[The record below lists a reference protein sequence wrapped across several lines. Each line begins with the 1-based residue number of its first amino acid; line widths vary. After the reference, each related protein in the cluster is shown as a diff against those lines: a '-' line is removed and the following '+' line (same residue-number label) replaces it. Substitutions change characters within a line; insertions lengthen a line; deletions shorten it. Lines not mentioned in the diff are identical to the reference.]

1 MKSITEKTVQAFNLK
16 TEEKKQKLKE
26 ELKEKSQVIL
36 NEITENDEIEQ
47 SISKLSTIFE
57 QTLNIFFEIVN
68 ISEESKNDVKLFLD
82 DLCKWCVEILNPVVS
97 GLIKENS
104 DELSKLLLKEQVNVK
119 RNNNV
124 HKNLDNEKTLED
136 YENQCEE
143 ELKPSIIN
151 QVYYLAVKDIYNII
165 SENLIKI
172 SEDVIKE
179 KYDEIL
185 PELKNGISDE
195 KLKKLSDKIIQEIIN
210 KQN

>member
-1 MKSITEKTVQAFNLK
+1 M
-16 TEEKKQKLKE
+16 
-26 ELKEKSQVIL
+26 
-36 NEITENDEIEQ
+36 
-47 SISKLSTIFE
+47 
-57 QTLNIFFEIVN
+57 
-68 ISEESKNDVKLFLD
+68 
-82 DLCKWCVEILNPVVS
+82 
-97 GLIKENS
+97 IKENS

-151 QVYYLAVKDIYNII
+151 QVYYLAIKDIYNII

-195 KLKKLSDKIIQEIIN
+195 KLKKLSDKIIQEIVN